1 MTWFLSGSAKRK
13 EIFLEI
19 ASCNNCKDQQLL
31 EFLKIGDED
40 DEPGESMVAIEAGSR
55 RHHVPKFCATHW
67 SARVSTFSALIAKY
81 VTVFETMGMIRD
93 RSQGKA
99 RNDGSSYMR
108 LLEDS
113 KFVVALVVTQAILG
127 FLTSVTLALQA
138 KNCDLAE
145 AYKDVTAAKK
155 CIQNARN
162 DDCWGKLW
170 SRIEVI
176 ALSIDLT
183 IVKPRTATIQIHRA
197 NAGRVKQTASDC
209 YRINVYYPF
218 IDHVIEQLETRF
230 CNEHQ
235 EIIAAD
241 CLIPQNLH
249 KLSDDK
255 IAMILSYYGKIMTA
269 REKSNLSFEIAK
281 WKKIYSSIPPKKRP
295 DTAVGALSECSDQ
308 SFPALNKVLTIF
320 LTIPV
325 GYPVR
330 DHFLHFVASSFGH
343 ALQ

>member
-1 MTWFLSGSAKRK
+1 M
-13 EIFLEI
+13 
-19 ASCNNCKDQQLL
+19 
-31 EFLKIGDED
+31 KIGDED
-40 DEPGESMVAIEAGSR
+40 DELGESMVAIEAGSR
-55 RHHVPKFCATHW
+55 RHHVPKFCATRW
-67 SARVSTFSALIAKY
+67 SARVSTLSALIAKY

-99 RNDGSSYMR
+99 RDDASSYMR

-113 KFVVALVVTQAILG
+113 QFVVALVVTQAILG
-127 FLTSVTLALQA
+127 FLTSVTLALLA

-155 CIQNARN
+155 CIQDARN

-170 SRIEVI
+170 SRIEVL

-183 IVKPRTATIQIHRA
+183 IVKPKTATIQIHRA
-197 NAGRVKQTASDC
+197 NAGQVNQTASDY

-281 WKKIYSSIPPKKRP
+281 WKKIY
-295 DTAVGALSECSDQ
+295 
-308 SFPALNKVLTIF
+308 
-320 LTIPV
+320 
-325 GYPVR
+325 
-330 DHFLHFVASSFGH
+330 
-343 ALQ
+343 